1 MIKIAI
7 VDDDENIL
15 NLVKKYV
22 EQELELKN
30 GNEILTFTNAKE
42 FLQILQQGY
51 EFDVLISDIE
61 MPEMNGIELG
71 KKVNQLCNQTYIIF
85 LTSYSQYAAESYMI
99 DAYQYIMKEDLEN
112 RLPVVLKRLITRIK
126 KEKRQFRM
134 IGTPSN
140 KETVYYKNI
149 VCISKEKG
157 SKYVTYMTTNGIH
170 KERIAL
176 NQLLE
181 ELYSEEFILVERA
194 YIININHVVSMK
206 GNIIYM
212 DNGEE
217 IISSR
222 AHYKR
227 VKEQINLYRGRLE

>member
-140 KETVYYKNI
+140 K
-149 VCISKEKG
+149 
-157 SKYVTYMTTNGIH
+157 
-170 KERIAL
+170 
-176 NQLLE
+176 
-181 ELYSEEFILVERA
+181 
-194 YIININHVVSMK
+194 II
-206 GNIIYM
+206 
-212 DNGEE
+212 
-217 IISSR
+217 
-222 AHYKR
+222 
-227 VKEQINLYRGRLE
+227 